1 MTTHAV
7 ERRHPPDAL
16 MRLVNPIM
24 RRMIARGAAA
34 SQLLI
39 LHYTGRRTG
48 ARYDVPVGYHTIDG
62 EILLLTNS
70 GWRHNFAGGA
80 DIEVTYHGKRRRA
93 RAELV
98 DDVGIV
104 TDLYH
109 RQIHELGVK
118 AAQRRLGIKVNVDRQ
133 PTREEIA
140 EAVTRSGLSIV
151 RLTLN

>member
-16 MRLVNPIM
+16 MRLVNPII
-24 RRMIARGAAA
+24 RRVVARGGAAN
-34 SQLLI
+34 QLLL
-39 LHYTGRRTG
+39 LHYAGRRTG
-48 ARYDVPVGYHTIDG
+48 TRYDVPVGYHEIDD

-80 DIEVTYHGKRRRA
+80 DIEVTFRGKRRRA

-98 DDVGIV
+98 DDIDVV

-109 RQIHELGVK
+109 SQIQEMGVK

-140 EAVTRSGLSIV
+140 EAVSRSGLSIV
-151 RLTLN
+151 RLTLE